1 MIPYSVEIFS
11 GYEAFENRPVLTL
24 QEDNRRTTAKF
35 ESVWTHPY
43 GRTSVPMNVSCLASL
58 LPPCSQGTIA
68 PGVIDL
74 LVRVW
79 RVL

>member
-1 MIPYSVEIFS
+1 MLCQNLFG

-43 GRTSVPMNVSCLASL
+43 GRTSVPMNVSKRLTHYMTVSPITFRHNLRLSTRVVRPCLE
-58 LPPCSQGTIA
+58 
-68 PGVIDL
+68 
-74 LVRVW
+74 
-79 RVL
+79 